1 VNNRVRLVST
11 VEQAIQG
18 IRAFRRAGYALEE
31 IYVLAHDDKTTDGV
45 ADLMDTN
52 KIGLYEEGI
61 ANTFANLFRSR
72 GDKLR
77 SKMESLGLTE
87 AEADFFESE
96 LDKGKI
102 LVIVWYDETKRF
114 HMDPEMHEE
123 RIPPSRHPAG
133 SR

>member
-1 VNNRVRLVST
+1 MNNRVRLVT
-11 VEQAIQG
+11 TEEQAIQE
-18 IRAFRRAGYALEE
+18 IRAFRRAGFALEE
-31 IYVLAHDDKTTDGV
+31 IYVLAHDDQTTDGL

-87 AEADFFESE
+87 SEADYFESE

-102 LVIVWYDETKRF
+102 LVMVWYDEARRL
-114 HMDPEMHEE
+114 HMSPGNHEE
-123 RIPPSRHPAG
+123 RVRPYHPSG
-133 SR
+133 LL